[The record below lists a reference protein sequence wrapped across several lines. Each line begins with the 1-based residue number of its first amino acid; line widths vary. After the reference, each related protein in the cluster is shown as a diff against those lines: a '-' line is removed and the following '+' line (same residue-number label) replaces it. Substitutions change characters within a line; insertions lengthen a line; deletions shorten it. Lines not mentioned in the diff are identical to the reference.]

1 MGLASNQA
9 EVKQGNTN
17 DTLGAGD
24 IHGQVGNSV
33 RIDAKLLGL
42 NPSVK
47 LNSSHNLRGELYLP
61 RGRFSLVSRLEVS
74 PEVREINPPGINQE

>member
-9 EVKQGNTN
+9 EVKQWNTN

-33 RIDAKLLGL
+33 GIDAKLLGL

-47 LNSSHNLRGELYLP
+47 LSSSLDRSGERYSP
-61 RGRFSLVSRLEVS
+61 HGRFSLGCWLEMR